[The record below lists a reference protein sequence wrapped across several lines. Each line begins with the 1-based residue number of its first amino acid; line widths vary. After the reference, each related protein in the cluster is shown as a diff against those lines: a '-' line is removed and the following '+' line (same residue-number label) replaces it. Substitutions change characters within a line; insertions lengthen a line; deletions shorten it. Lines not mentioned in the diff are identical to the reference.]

1 MSDPAICGRHGCK
14 KSVSTGMAC
23 DLCHTWY
30 HPNCT
35 GLTEDQYVNTEA
47 QDLRFH
53 CAVCVHQQMVKP
65 EMVSKQDATTNTID
79 DGDAEQH
86 PHTSTLN
93 MAHPIESF
101 LSDFACSITEKLE
114 EISKKQL
121 ELSSQIFKLGSVLPL
136 CTTAQEVHRLSSQEV
151 VEASLSLK
159 DQLIRERRLI
169 LWGTFQKGTDPST
182 TAQKVIT
189 SVCESIKGNC
199 VVAQWFRA
207 KRSKSIRGILVSLPS
222 CDHVAEVVSK
232 RLLILGKYSNIRN
245 VSLDYPRSQR
255 VKQRCSEPPTLPP
268 SDMILSSPKVL
279 LTPLKP
285 SQMYES
291 SASPVSPILEEVAAD
306 SRESSRMND
315 TAEEEDTYV
324 KPVSRSCSPPSP
336 RIFEALKPKSK
347 TKSRAPKNEASS
359 SAARPSLPT
368 FKKSKK
374 GILGNP
380 VNINLFS
387 GNQVT
392 TPLKSARG
400 PVSKS
405 QDQNFR
411 KRSRRKRPLRR
422 SKIHTNP
429 PPATCPPTNIIFDL
443 LSFLTSRSVPTP
455 LAIPTNKQQHR
466 RRPKTKRPPRSQ

>member
-35 GLTEDQYVNTEA
+35 GLTEDQYVTTEA

-65 EMVSKQDATTNTID
+65 EMVSQQDATTSTID
-79 DGDAEQH
+79 EGDAEQR
-86 PHTSTLN
+86 PHTSTQN
-93 MAHPIESF
+93 MAHTIERV
-101 LSDFACSITEKLE
+101 LSDFASSITEKLE
-114 EISKKQL
+114 EMSKKQL
-121 ELSSQIFKLGSVLPL
+121 ELSSQILKLGSVLPL
-136 CTTAQEVHRLSSQEV
+136 CTTAQQVHRLSSQEV

-159 DQLIRERRLI
+159 DQIIRERRLI

-182 TAQKVIT
+182 TAQKVIA

-199 VVAQWFRA
+199 VVAQWLRA
-207 KRSKSIRGILVSLPS
+207 KRSKSTRGILVSLPS

-255 VKQRCSEPPTLPP
+255 VKQRCSEPPTLPL

-279 LTPLKP
+279 LTPLKS
-285 SQMYES
+285 SQMYKS

-306 SRESSRMND
+306 SRESSRMNG
-315 TAEEEDTYV
+315 TAEEEDIYV
-324 KPVSRSCSPPSP
+324 KPVSRSCTPPSP
-336 RIFEALKPKSK
+336 RIIEALKPKSKSK

-359 SAARPSLPT
+359 SPARPSLPT

-392 TPLKSARG
+392 TPIKSARG
-400 PVSKS
+400 PVSKG

-429 PPATCPPTNIIFDL
+429 PPATCPPPTSYSIYF
-443 LSFLTSRSVPTP
+443 LS
-455 LAIPTNKQQHR
+455 
-466 RRPKTKRPPRSQ
+466 